1 MNIREV
7 PIRLFLRKSDS
18 WIEPIPDETYKQIT
32 VRLWGK
38 GLSLRGKTHGSQ
50 IEATRQIRVKAGQ
63 FLVSR
68 IDARHG
74 AFGIVPPT
82 LDGALVSS
90 DFPCFEINREIVLPN
105 YLEWYARTY
114 DFVDLCRRVS
124 EGSTNRV
131 RLKETKFLNMTIPL
145 PPLDDQRRVAAKL
158 ESLIAKIDKA
168 KLLQSEIQADAQI
181 MLHSAFQQ
189 VIEGAEYYPMSE
201 VAPIIRRKI
210 EIELDGEY
218 PELGVRS
225 FGKGTFHKPVLNGID
240 VGTKKLYSMKPGDLV
255 FSNVFSWEG
264 AIAAVQPEDK
274 GRVGS
279 HRFITCVPK
288 PGIATA
294 DFLRF

>member
-1 MNIREV
+1 MNFREV

-18 WIEPIPDETYKQIT
+18 WIEPLPDETYKQIT

-38 GLSLRGKTHGSQ
+38 GLSLRGKIHGSK

-82 LDGALVSS
+82 LDGALVSN

-131 RLKETKFLNMTIPL
+131 RLKETKFLDMTIPL

-168 KLLQSEIQADAQI
+168 S
-181 MLHSAFQQ
+181 
-189 VIEGAEYYPMSE
+189 YYS
-201 VAPIIRRKI
+201 RKSSRCPNNV
-210 EIELDGEY
+210 Y
-218 PELGVRS
+218 RP
-225 FGKGTFHKPVLNGID
+225 
-240 VGTKKLYSMKPGDLV
+240 
-255 FSNVFSWEG
+255 FST
-264 AIAAVQPEDK
+264 
-274 GRVGS
+274 RY
-279 HRFITCVPK
+279 
-288 PGIATA
+288 
-294 DFLRF
+294 